1 MIANFLKLLRSLL
14 EHWQFDN
21 QHKTRP
27 QGGFS
32 AIISVVEEL
41 PMNPVELSEL
51 IDELREI
58 AIYETDPQ
66 DWMGYLESDDYW
78 VPDREL
84 AH

>member
-1 MIANFLKLLRSLL
+1 
-14 EHWQFDN
+14 
-21 QHKTRP
+21 
-27 QGGFS
+27 
-32 AIISVVEEL
+32 
-41 PMNPVELSEL
+41 MNPVELSEL

-66 DWMGYLESDDYW
+66 DWMGYLELDDYW